1 MILCIFVVVIFGCFF
16 AICARAERIQKN
28 WPKQKQSSSLNSSI
42 STKPKTLSYADK
54 ERITVQR
61 VTIQDM
67 QQFSSMPY
75 LWNSDIKKNTQPG
88 SHAFAY
94 MDLVG
99 SNVFTAK
106 EAISAMSNKIR
117 SDSSLSKSIPKG
129 LSIPIDDLVF
139 KPSKYYG
146 HTRLMC
152 TPFSYSGEISKHIAS
167 LSFMTDLSNESTSTH
182 GELFYSPNGNITKAI
197 VCFWRRK
204 NGTIFYY
211 DDVDGILTL
220 SRVEIPTLGGS
231 PAVVYKG
238 QHIIAREI
246 ARAQHATD
254 YKWIQR
260 NLPNLCPK
268 SISGYSRMKNQNTK
282 NYQKIVQAAAEK
294 GYTIK

>member
-1 MILCIFVVVIFGCFF
+1 M
-16 AICARAERIQKN
+16 CARAERIQKSWTKPN
-28 WPKQKQSSSLNSSI
+28 QSISQNSAPI
-42 STKPKTLSYADK
+42 STKPQKLSYADK

-75 LWNSDIKKNTQPG
+75 LWNSNIKKNTQPG

-99 SNVFTAK
+99 SNISVAK
-106 EAISAMSNKIR
+106 AEISTINDKIK
-117 SDSSLSKSIPKG
+117 SDSSLSRSIPKG
-129 LSIPIDDLVF
+129 LTIPIEDLVF

-152 TPFSYSGEISKHIAS
+152 TPFTYSGEISKHIAS

-182 GELFYSPNGNITKAI
+182 GDLFYSPNGNITKAI

-220 SRVEIPTLGGS
+220 SIVETPTLGGS
-231 PAVVYKG
+231 PSVVYKG
-238 QHIIAREI
+238 QHIIARET

-260 NLPNLCPK
+260 NLPDLCPK